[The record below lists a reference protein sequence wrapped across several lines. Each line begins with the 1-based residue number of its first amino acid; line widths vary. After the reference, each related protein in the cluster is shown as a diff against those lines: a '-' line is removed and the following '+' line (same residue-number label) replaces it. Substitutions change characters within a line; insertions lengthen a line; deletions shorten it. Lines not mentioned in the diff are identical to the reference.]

1 METKN
6 IKVAFVT
13 DDGNTIS
20 QHFGRAQYYEVV
32 TIENNIITQR
42 ERREK
47 AGHHTFQSQESI
59 GEHHGPGHGFDE
71 HSQGKHRMMTATI
84 VDCQILVARGMGNG
98 AYQHMVTANI
108 KPIITSIPIIDDAV
122 QELIKGTI
130 VNHVEKLH

>member
-1 METKN
+1 METVN
-6 IKVAFVT
+6 VKVAFVT

-32 TIENNIITQR
+32 TIENNAITHR

-47 AGHHTFQSQESI
+47 AGHHTFLSQENH

-71 HSQGKHRMMTATI
+71 HSQVKHQTMTANI
-84 VDCQILVARGMGNG
+84 VDCQVLIARGMGNG

>member
-6 IKVAFVT
+6 VKVAFVT
-13 DDGNTIS
+13 DDGTTIS

-32 TIENNIITQR
+32 TIENNAITHR

-47 AGHHTFQSQESI
+47 AGHHTFQSQENH

-98 AYQHMVTANI
+98 AYQHMVSANI
-108 KPIITSIPIIDDAV
+108 KPIITSIPTIDDAV
-122 QELIKGTI
+122 QELLKGTI
-130 VNHVEKLH
+130 VNHIETLH

>member
-1 METKN
+1 METKD

-32 TIENNIITQR
+32 TIENNIITKR

-47 AGHHTFQSQESI
+47 AGHHTFHAQENH

-71 HSQGKHRMMTATI
+71 HSQHKHQTMTSNIA
-84 VDCQILVARGMGNG
+84 DCTILVARGMGNG
-98 AYQHMVTANI
+98 AYQHLLSVNI
-108 KPIITSIPIIDDAV
+108 KPIITNAPTIDNAV
-122 QELIKGTI
+122 KELMDGTM
-130 VNHVEKLH
+130 VNHTEKLH

>member
-6 IKVAFVT
+6 LKVAFVT
-13 DDGNTIS
+13 DDGNEIS
-20 QHFGRAQYYEVV
+20 QHYGRAQYYEVV
-32 TIENNIITQR
+32 TIENGVMTHR

-47 AGHHTFQSQESI
+47 AGHHTFHKQEEH

-98 AYQHMVTANI
+98 AYQHMVSANI
-108 KPIITSIPIIDDAV
+108 EPIITQNKTIDDAV
-122 QELIKGTI
+122 NEIIKGTI
-130 VNHVEKLH
+130 VNHIEKLH

>member
-6 IKVAFVT
+6 LKIAFVT

-32 TIENNIITQR
+32 TIENGTTTHR

-47 AGHHTFQSQESI
+47 ALHHSFHGQENH

-98 AYQHMVTANI
+98 TYQHIVSANI
-108 KPIITSIPIIDDAV
+108 KPIITTIPNIDDAV
-122 QELIKGTI
+122 REIIKGTI